1 MARIQKSMPAK
12 EMALRTLLYFV
23 VSVICIV
30 ILYPYFVM
38 VCTALKSRAEIFSVN
53 GTVLPQEAL
62 WSNFTDIWQ
71 KAPMAQYMLNSLM
84 IAGGSTL
91 IAMLCGIPAAYALA
105 RMKFKGQTAFLGF
118 IIVSQMFA
126 PVVLLI
132 GIYKVMQSLAL
143 TNSVIGLI
151 FINAAF
157 NQAFTIWLLRG
168 TFLSISAEMEQA
180 ATIDGCNRIQ
190 AMFKILLP
198 VAAPGIVTTLIFIFI
213 NAWNEYTVAL
223 CLISTDTLKPLTVGI
238 NIFNGYNIIEW
249 QYLFAASIFAII
261 PVVIMF
267 MSISAE
273 MEQAATI
280 DGCNRIQAMFK
291 VLLPMAA
298 PGIVTTLIFIFIN
311 AWNEYTVALCL
322 ISTDTLKPL
331 TVGINIFNGYNI
343 IEWQYLFAGS
353 IFAII
358 PVVIMFMSIEKNLTE
373 GLTSGGVKG

>member
-1 MARIQKSMPAK
+1 MIMARIQKSMPVK
-12 EMALRTLLYFV
+12 DMALRTLLYFV

-38 VCTALKSRAEIFSVN
+38 VCTALKSRAEIFSIN
-53 GTVLPQEAL
+53 GTILPQKAL
-62 WSNFTDIWQ
+62 WSNFIDIWT
-71 KAPMAQYMLNSLM
+71 KAPMGKYMLNSLL

-91 IAMLCGIPAAYALA
+91 IAMICGIPAAYALA

-118 IIVSQMFA
+118 IIISQMFA

-132 GIYKVMQSLAL
+132 GIYKVMQSLSL

-168 TFLSISAEMEQA
+168 TFMSISAEMEQA
-180 ATIDGCNRIQ
+180 ATIDGCNRVQ
-190 AMFKILLP
+190 AMMKILLP

-223 CLISTDTLKPLTVGI
+223 CLISTDTI
-238 NIFNGYNIIEW
+238 
-249 QYLFAASIFAII
+249 
-261 PVVIMF
+261 
-267 MSISAE
+267 
-273 MEQAATI
+273 
-280 DGCNRIQAMFK
+280 
-291 VLLPMAA
+291 
-298 PGIVTTLIFIFIN
+298 
-311 AWNEYTVALCL
+311 
-322 ISTDTLKPL
+322 KPL

-358 PVVIMFMSIEKNLTE
+358 PVVILFMSIEKNLTS
-373 GLTSGGVKG
+373 GLTAGGVKG

>member
-1 MARIQKSMPAK
+1 MDKRSAWNKTL
-12 EMALRTLLYFV
+12 LRGLLYFTV
-23 VSVICIV
+23 ASICLV

-38 VCTALKSRAEIFSVN
+38 FCTALKSRQEIFAIN
-53 GTVLPQEAL
+53 GTVLPIEYI
-62 WSNFTDIWQ
+62 WTNFTDIWTL
-71 KAPMAQYMLNSLM
+71 APMGEYLMNSVI
-84 IAGGSTL
+84 IAGGSTA
-91 IAMLCGIPAAYALA
+91 IAMICGIPAAYALA

-132 GIYKVMQSLAL
+132 GIYKVMQSMAL
-143 TNSVIGLI
+143 TNTLLGLV

-168 TFLSISAEMEQA
+168 TFMSISAEMEQA

-249 QYLFAASIFAII
+249 QYLFAASIFAIV
-261 PVVIMF
+261 PVVI
-267 MSISAE
+267 
-273 MEQAATI
+273 
-280 DGCNRIQAMFK
+280 
-291 VLLPMAA
+291 L
-298 PGIVTTLIFIFIN
+298 
-311 AWNEYTVALCL
+311 
-322 ISTDTLKPL
+322 
-331 TVGINIFNGYNI
+331 
-343 IEWQYLFAGS
+343 
-353 IFAII
+353 
-358 PVVIMFMSIEKNLTE
+358 FMSIEKNLTS
-373 GLTSGGVKG
+373 GLTAGGVKG

>member
-1 MARIQKSMPAK
+1 MNKPMSAK
-12 EMALRTLLYFV
+12 DMALRTLLYFTV
-23 VSVICIV
+23 TVICV
-30 ILYPYFVM
+30 FSLYPYFAM
-38 VCTALKSRAEIFSVN
+38 FCTALKSRAEIFAME
-53 GTVLPQEAL
+53 GTILPINAL
-62 WSNFTDIWQ
+62 WSNFVDIW
-71 KAPMAQYMLNSLM
+71 KLAPMGRYMINSIL
-84 IAGGSTL
+84 IAGGSSI
-91 IAMLCGIPAAYALA
+91 IAMICGIPAAYALA

-132 GIYKVMQSLAL
+132 GIYKVMVNLHMN
-143 TNSVIGLI
+143 NSIIGLI

-168 TFLSISAEMEQA
+168 T
-180 ATIDGCNRIQ
+180 
-190 AMFKILLP
+190 
-198 VAAPGIVTTLIFIFI
+198 
-213 NAWNEYTVAL
+213 
-223 CLISTDTLKPLTVGI
+223 
-238 NIFNGYNIIEW
+238 
-249 QYLFAASIFAII
+249 
-261 PVVIMF
+261 F

-322 ISTDTLKPL
+322 ISTDVFKPM
-331 TVGINIFNGYNI
+331 TVGINIFNGYNM
-343 IEWQYLFAGS
+343 IEWQYLFAAS

-373 GLTSGGVKG
+373 GLTAGGVKG